1 MAVSVLHDV
10 DRCEFVVPLDAK
22 RATLSYAHA
31 GDRVLDFRSTFV
43 PVEYR
48 RRGTGDALV
57 CHALEY
63 AKENGYRVIPTCWFV
78 REVMALHPEY
88 RTMDTG

>member
-1 MAVSVLHDV
+1 MAVSVQHDV
-10 DRCEFVVPLDAK
+10 DRCEFVVSLDGK

-31 GDRVLDFRSTFV
+31 GDGVLDFRSTFV

-48 RRGTGDALV
+48 RRGIGDALV
-57 CHALEY
+57 CYALGY

-78 REVMALHPEY
+78 KEVMVLHPEY
-88 RTMDTG
+88 RAMEVS